1 MLGQIYQNQID
12 QSRKIKDSEKTT
24 EKELEKMQIDRIKS
38 VDPEAFNKLKKKAY
52 QHEFKQDLDQKNKFK
67 QYDAALREHSV
78 RESRKLM
85 DDYAQK
91 EMNNEQNYRNK
102 FTKFDE
108 NLQKR
113 MSDYNN
119 FVMKPNM
126 EKETNLYQIQRK
138 NIDDYNRKKADEE
151 RKQDVTRK
159 MQLIDTH
166 NTIKSQMQ
174 EKNKIKRLGDEL
186 GQIEVQKT
194 SDRIYEINSFDQM
207 LKEDQKKRQEMYKQM
222 LNSQIQYKNGI
233 KAFGNMT
240 QVEKKMNKDDLYAYK
255 VYNNN
260 QHALI
265 PGINNEKRFLK
276 RDNPKPKKSA
286 NYEDQQRLLENYGYG
301 RFLK

>member
-1 MLGQIYQNQID
+1 M
-12 QSRKIKDSEKTT
+12 
-24 EKELEKMQIDRIKS
+24 EKELEKMQIERLKS

-52 QHEFKQDLDQKNKFK
+52 QQEFKQDLEQKNKLK
-67 QYDAALREHSV
+67 QYDAALREQSV

-91 EMNNEQNYRNK
+91 QINNEQDYRNK

-113 MSDYNN
+113 MKDYNH
-119 FVMKPNM
+119 FVMKPNL
-126 EKETNLYQIQRK
+126 EKESNLSQIQRK
-138 NIDDYNRKKADEE
+138 NMDEYNRKLAEDE
-151 RKQDVTRK
+151 RKQDEARK
-159 MQLIDTH
+159 MQLINTH
-166 NTIKSQMQ
+166 NTIKTQMQ
-174 EKNKIKRLGDEL
+174 EKSKMKNLGNEL

-207 LKEDQKKRQEMYKQM
+207 LKEDRKKRQEMYKQM

-240 QVEKKMNKDDLYAYK
+240 QVEKKLNKDDLYAYK

-260 QHALI
+260 QYALI
-265 PGINNEKRFLK
+265 PGINNEKRFLQ
-276 RDNPKPKKSA
+276 RDNPKPKKA
-286 NYEDQQRLLENYGYG
+286 TNYEDQQRLLENYGYG